1 MGSANKQVL
10 VVEDDVSL
18 RKAMAGALRHEG
30 YVVHEVGN
38 GNEADSQ
45 VRSLKPDLILLDVM
59 LPGRTGLDICQSL
72 KSDKDL
78 KSIPIIMMTCLTNE
92 SKHDDSYWQKETG
105 ADDFITKPF
114 PLGELIRRVNRIL
127 A

>member
-1 MGSANKQVL
+1 MGSASKQIL
-10 VVEDDVSL
+10 VVEDDVSS
-18 RKAMAGALRHEG
+18 RHAMVGALRHEG
-30 YVVHEVGN
+30 YTVHEVGN
-38 GNEADSQ
+38 GTEADDRI
-45 VRSLKPDLILLDVM
+45 RSLRPDLVLLDVM
-59 LPGRTGLDICQSL
+59 LPGRTGLDICQAL

-78 KSIPIIMMTCLTNE
+78 KSIPIVMMTCLTND
-92 SKHDDSYWQKETG
+92 SKHDDIYWQKETG